1 MKTNMIA
8 MWVSIAVAVC
18 LISFFI
24 GKHYSSFSPETVKEL
39 EKFTNQMTPLL
50 ANDEARTKEQLTVLI
65 EVLRALDA
73 GDETNAKN
81 ELIERLGRYYYN
93 YTYENERD
101 MNSETT
107 ESLLKTME
115 SLSVTSKS
123 FSSVVKFKPE
133 E

>member
-8 MWVSIAVAVC
+8 VGVSIAVAVC

-39 EKFTNQMTPLL
+39 EKFTDQMTPLL
-50 ANDEARTKEQLTVLI
+50 ANDEARTKEQLTLLI
-65 EVLRALDA
+65 EVLRDLDA
-73 GDETNAKN
+73 GDETSAKK
-81 ELIERLGRYYYN
+81 ELIKRLGRYYYN
-93 YTYENERD
+93 YTYENERH

-123 FSSVVKFKPE
+123 FSGVAKFKPE

>member
-1 MKTNMIA
+1 MKTIMIA
-8 MWVSIAVAVC
+8 LWVSIAVVAC
-18 LISFFI
+18 IISFFI

-39 EKFTNQMTPLL
+39 EKFTDQMTPLL
-50 ANDEARTKEQLTVLI
+50 ANDEAQKKEQLTLLI
-65 EVLRALDA
+65 EVLRNIDT
-73 GDETNAKN
+73 GDEINAKK

-93 YTYENERD
+93 YTYENERH

-115 SLSVTSKS
+115 SLSDTSKS
-123 FSSVVKFKPE
+123 FSCVVKFKPE

>member
-1 MKTNMIA
+1 MKTKMIA
-8 MWVSIAVAVC
+8 VWISIVMVVC
-18 LISFFI
+18 IISFFI
-24 GKHYSSFSPETVKEL
+24 GKHCSSVSPETVKEL
-39 EKFTNQMTPLL
+39 EKFTDQVTPLL
-50 ANDEARTKEQLTVLI
+50 ANDEARTKEQLTLLT
-65 EVLRALDA
+65 EVLRSLDA
-73 GDETNAKN
+73 GDEASAKK

-93 YTYENERD
+93 YTYENERH

-123 FSSVVKFKPE
+123 FSNVVKFKPE

>member
-8 MWVSIAVAVC
+8 VWVFIAMVVC
-18 LISFFI
+18 IISFFI
-24 GKHYSSFSPETVKEL
+24 GKHYSSFPPETVKEL

-50 ANDEARTKEQLTVLI
+50 ANDEARTKEQLTFLIKVLKT
-65 EVLRALDA
+65 LDA
-73 GDETNAKN
+73 GDNTSAKK

-93 YTYENERD
+93 YTYENERH

-115 SLSVTSKS
+115 SLSVSSKS